1 WVRAMPGG
9 RSRPGT
15 LRMGRQAMRHTIAG
29 LLLAACGLL
38 LGSGASAR
46 VPEMPRLRHIDVA
59 AGLPSSAVNS
69 LKFDPEGY
77 LWLATAD
84 GLARY
89 DGVGMQ
95 VWRHDPANPR
105 SLPANYLTVVHVDPQ
120 GRVWVAPEG
129 HGLSVLDSAHQ
140 GFRHY
145 RLGTHPQMGSDE
157 VWALASYRGALW
169 FGTYGGGL
177 GRMDGDDDITRYT
190 PEEGDP
196 RSLPSDVV

>member
-69 LKFDPEGY
+69 LTFEPEGY

-105 SLPANYLTVVHVDPQ
+105 SLPANYPSVVHVDPHWR
-120 GRVWVAPEG
+120 GRESPKL
-129 HGLSVLDSAHQ
+129 HGLNVPDSSHE
-140 GFRHY
+140 GLRHC
-145 RLGTHPQMGSDE
+145 RLGTQQQMGSN
-157 VWALASYRGALW
+157 G
-169 FGTYGGGL
+169 
-177 GRMDGDDDITRYT
+177 
-190 PEEGDP
+190 
-196 RSLPSDVV
+196 